1 MRGAPGPSFP
11 CTLGTKS
18 RTARLADRALASPHM
33 STVQQRIELSA
44 TDLGLLRACPPLAEL
59 TDATRDEVIA
69 TCNVI
74 VVPSG
79 TAIIEQDELGEAFY
93 VLLSGTVEVLRLE
106 TDGRELRFAELQSGA
121 YFGEQ
126 ALLGSSLGKRNAT
139 VRASRACRCAEIG
152 AEIFRRQIA
161 RAGRNAETFER
172 NGAQQAYDRLR
183 RSLEAFA
190 SGRLHESA
198 EGVAR
203 VAFPTDAT
211 IIHEGEPSDA
221 AFLILSGVAVVV
233 QHRNGATRELARIAA
248 GQIIGELGV
257 LHDKP
262 RAATVL
268 AENDLAALRI
278 EAGAFR
284 AWHAAHPGSTQFFDS
299 LAQVY
304 TLPQSRRLS
313 VFLGDVD
320 GQKSIT
326 TVRGEPTSGV
336 VSTRILER
344 GVVVF
349 ANAGADEVTGDR
361 EAVAFADGPLRR
373 ELRVIV
379 KSRKNSRIESCVIHG
394 VAAEGVGADL
404 GELYHRVALL
414 DTLTALDLRRFV
426 RTGYLGGDAKAC
438 CNGLEGK
445 ICPCL
450 GIGASEMSAA
460 IEEVG
465 TDFDSLRTA
474 IGVGTLCGGCEPA
487 GRSFISRTTGP
498 WETTATT
505 TTAPIALAET
515 PPPSCPAHHGKNLT
529 LAPGPQAEPPP
540 ECPAHRAKTP
550 VPAAP
555 PPSCPAHRGATPH
568 ADAPPA
574 SCPAHHGQA
583 LAESGYPLRRI
594 QNLLASWHPPGDAR
608 VRREDVALR
617 FRGLGVRDMDAFLD
631 TLFPGVLPPNQ
642 SVPVPSLLEAITRV
656 MDFDDARLRHG
667 PSYPT
672 RVKSS
677 EPVSPIVR
685 AREAIIRFVL
695 RHRHA
700 ALAVAGVAAIV
711 LLGGTLRLASAAGP
725 LALGAT
731 AIAATLLVTGLGR
744 NRSVRYIFFI
754 LQRGESRIYSAMFS
768 AFGSATKYATFR
780 PLGPFGPT
788 VFYIRSEEM
797 VEQVLNRPRDYVRDS
812 RFPLDTYS
820 PFGVKSL
827 LWGGVDGYWLGYR
840 SVCEE
845 YFVTGYESDLPEMAE
860 IVRERVRTWAQR
872 GEIDLL
878 KEIYR
883 IVLEIRAR
891 IFFQTTFHCFDDAAA
906 LDFADLIDRVLSG
919 KGFFYVDH
927 RDAALL
933 HARVMEAVRGA
944 TRPGSVGHSLRQC
957 LESGDLEPGEVL
969 HNAVMYVLAQ
979 APTMALFWTLYRAA
993 HLRTT
998 ATLRGDR
1005 REIVR
1010 AIKEEMRLHP
1020 PVTSLFF
1027 RTAARDTVIDGV
1039 AIPQGSPIFVC
1050 PFLIQTNPAHWTNP
1064 EKFDANRWTSAAGVA
1079 KEIVEPK
1086 TDASDSRTRPTPRPH
1101 GQPASRH
1108 LPFGAGA
1115 HACQGRWFA
1124 SDEMLLVVDNVLAM
1138 VDLEILDDQGLF
1150 ERPLAD
1156 QVTLHVYSR
1165 PRNEVRLKVVPLAG
1179 KNN

>member
-1 MRGAPGPSFP
+1 MPN
-11 CTLGTKS
+11 
-18 RTARLADRALASPHM
+18 
-33 STVQQRIELSA
+33 VQPRHDLSA
-44 TDLGLLRACPPLAEL
+44 ADLALLRACPPLAEL
-59 TDATRDEVIA
+59 ADATREDVIA
-69 TCNVI
+69 ACGVI
-74 VVPSG
+74 AVPPG

-93 VLLSGTVEVLRLE
+93 VLLSGAVEVLRVESGGTEIRLV
-106 TDGRELRFAELQSGA
+106 ELQQGA

-126 ALLGSSLGKRNAT
+126 ALLGASLGKRNAT
-139 VRASRACRCAEIG
+139 VRATRPCRCAEIG
-152 AEIFRRQIA
+152 SEVFRALIA
-161 RAGRNAETFER
+161 KAGRNSETFER
-172 NGAQQAYDRLR
+172 HAAHYAYDRMR

-190 SGRLHESA
+190 SGRLDESA
-198 EGVAR
+198 DGVTR
-203 VAFPTDAT
+203 VAFPAGAT
-211 IIHEGEPSDA
+211 IIREGEPADA
-221 AFLILSGVAVVV
+221 AFLILAGVAAVGRQRGDTSRALSRV
-233 QHRNGATRELARIAA
+233 AA
-248 GQIIGELGV
+248 GQVIGELGV
-257 LHDKP
+257 LQDKP

-268 AENDLAALRI
+268 AETDLSALRI

-320 GQKSIT
+320 GHQAVT
-326 TVRGEPTSGV
+326 TVRGEPATGI

-349 ANAGADEVTGDR
+349 ANAGADAMSGDR
-361 EAVAFADGPLRR
+361 ESVAFAEGALKR

-379 KSRKNSRIESCVIHG
+379 TARKNSRIESCVIHG
-394 VAAEGVGADL
+394 VAAEGIVADL
-404 GELYHRVALL
+404 GELYHRVSQL
-414 DTLTALDLRRFV
+414 DTLSALDLRRFA
-426 RTGYLGGDAKAC
+426 RTGYLGGDAHAR
-438 CNGLEGK
+438 CNGVDGK

-465 TDFDSLRTA
+465 TDFESLRTA

-487 GRSFISRTTGP
+487 GRSFIERTASLANGSA
-498 WETTATT
+498 TTAAAPGAAAE
-505 TTAPIALAET
+505 TAPL
-515 PPPSCPAHHGKNLT
+515 SCPAHHGKNFASGPA
-529 LAPGPQAEPPP
+529 LAAE
-540 ECPAHRAKTP
+540 
-550 VPAAP
+550 P
-555 PPSCPAHRGATPH
+555 PPSCPANHGK
-568 ADAPPA
+568 APPA
-574 SCPAHHGQA
+574 CPAHHGQA

-594 QNLLASWHPPGDAR
+594 QNLLASWDPTGGAQ
-608 VRREDVALR
+608 VRREEVALR

-631 TLFPGVLPPNQ
+631 TLFPGVLPPHQ
-642 SVPVPSLLEAITRV
+642 SVPVATLVETIARV
-656 MDFDDARLRHG
+656 MDFDDARMRHG
-667 PSYPT
+667 PSFAT

-677 EPVSPIVR
+677 RPVSAVVR
-685 AREAIIRFVL
+685 GGEAAIRFVL

-700 ALAVAGVAAIV
+700 ALALAGVGALV
-711 LLGGTLRLASAAGP
+711 LLGGALRLASPAGA
-725 LALGAT
+725 LAVAAT
-731 AIAATLLVTGLGR
+731 AVAEALLVAWLWR
-744 NRSVRYIFFI
+744 NRSIRYIF
-754 LQRGESRIYSAMFS
+754 LVLVRGESRIYSAMFS

-780 PLGPFGPT
+780 PLGPVGPT

-812 RFPLDTYS
+812 RFPLDTYL

-845 YFVTGYESDLPEMAE
+845 YFVSGYEADLPEMAE
-860 IVRERVRTWAQR
+860 IVRERVRTWAER

-883 IVLEIRAR
+883 IILEIRAR
-891 IFFQTTFHCFDDAAA
+891 IFFQTTFHCFDDRAA
-906 LDFADLIDRVLSG
+906 LDFADLVDRVLSG
-919 KGFFYVDH
+919 KGFFYVDDQ
-927 RDAALL
+927 DAALL

-944 TRPGSVGHSLRQC
+944 TRSGSVGHSLRQC
-957 LESGDLEPGEVL
+957 LESGDLEEGEVL

-993 HLRTT
+993 RMRTT
-998 ATLRGDR
+998 AALRADR

-1010 AIKEEMRLHP
+1010 AIKEDMRLHP
-1020 PVTSLFF
+1020 PVTSMFF
-1027 RTAARDTVIDGV
+1027 RTAARATVIDGV

-1064 EKFDANRWTSAAGVA
+1064 QQFDANRWTSAAGVA

-1086 TDASDSRTRPTPRPH
+1086 TDAADSRTRPSPRIE
-1101 GQPASRH
+1101 GKPASRH

-1124 SDEMLLVVDNVLAM
+1124 SDEMLLVVDTALSL
-1138 VDLEILDDQGLF
+1138 VDLEVLDDQGLLD
-1150 ERPLAD
+1150 RPLAE

-1165 PRNEVRLKVVPLAG
+1165 PSNDVRLKVVPLRAAPG
-1179 KNN
+1179 RSPNV